1 LQRLVGDLNRLYG
14 RERAL
19 QADADPSGFRW
30 IVGDDSAQSVF
41 AYERTVPGAKPI
53 IAVVNM
59 TPVPRWD
66 YRLGVPIA
74 GRWRELIN
82 TDSNLYGGSN
92 LGNGTGTDSQPQ
104 PAHGYAQ
111 SLSLLLP
118 PLATLIL
125 QPEN

>member
-1 LQRLVGDLNRLYG
+1 
-14 RERAL
+14 
-19 QADADPSGFRW
+19 
-30 IVGDDSAQSVF
+30 
-41 AYERTVPGAKPI
+41 
-53 IAVVNM
+53 M
-59 TPVPRWD
+59 TPVPRGE
-66 YRLGVPIA
+66 YRLGVPFG

-82 TDSNLYGGSN
+82 TDSSAYGGSN
-92 LGNGTGTDSQPQ
+92 LGNGTLTNSQPH